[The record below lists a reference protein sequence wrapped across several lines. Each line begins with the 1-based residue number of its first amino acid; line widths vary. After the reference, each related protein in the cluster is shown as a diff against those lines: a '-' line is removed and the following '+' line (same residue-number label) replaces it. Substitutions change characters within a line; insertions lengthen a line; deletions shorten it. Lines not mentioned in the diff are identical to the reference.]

1 MDDASIKLYIA
12 DHVSLGMAERWKDL
26 FEDLPPKDRERIGRF
41 RFDADRIR
49 GTLGTAMIRH
59 FAGEAFPGEEVRI
72 ERTEH
77 GKPFLYGH
85 EGFEF
90 SLSHSG
96 DMVVLAVSGRAV
108 GADVET
114 VKGRDWEMFGRFLS
128 EAEMKMIGE
137 AEDPEEKF
145 FEVWTVREAF
155 SKEEGQGLSILDESF
170 SVDYERNRIRYK
182 GKTLY
187 FNTKSHAARDTLYK
201 ISVCSPLPTDS
212 TEYIILKNE
221 ELFGNHA

>member
-1 MDDASIKLYIA
+1 MSDAEIKLYIA
-12 DHVSLGMAERWKDL
+12 DHVSLGLEERWKVL
-26 FEDLPPKDRERIGRF
+26 FENLPEKDRERIGRF

-59 FAGEAFPGEEVRI
+59 FAGEAFPGEEIRI

-85 EGFEF
+85 DGFEF

-155 SKEEGQGLSILDESF
+155 SKEEGQGLRILDESF

-212 TEYIILKNE
+212 TEYIYLTKESFIST
-221 ELFGNHA
+221 HT

>member
-1 MDDASIKLYIA
+1 MDDAEIKLYIA
-12 DHVSLGMAERWKDL
+12 DHVSLGLEERWKDL
-26 FEDLPPKDRERIGRF
+26 FENLPEKDRERIGRF

-49 GTLGTAMIRH
+49 GTLGTVMIRH
-59 FAGEAFPGEEVRI
+59 FAGEAFPGEEIRI
-72 ERTEH
+72 ERTEL

-96 DMVVLAVSGRAV
+96 DMVVLAVSGKAV

-114 VKGRDWEMFGRFLS
+114 VKGRDWKMFGRFLS

-155 SKEEGQGLSILDESF
+155 SKEEGQGLRILDESF
-170 SVDYERNRIRYK
+170 SVDTRAKRCISTRNRMRRGIPYIR
-182 GKTLY
+182 
-187 FNTKSHAARDTLYK
+187 
-201 ISVCSPLPTDS
+201 
-212 TEYIILKNE
+212 
-221 ELFGNHA
+221 

>member
-1 MDDASIKLYIA
+1 MAGENIKLYIA
-12 DHVSLGMAERWKDL
+12 DYVKLGLQDDWTGL
-26 FEDLPPKDRERIGRF
+26 FETLPEKDRERVGRF
-41 RFDADRIR
+41 RFEADRIR
-49 GTLGTAMIRH
+49 GTLGTVMIRH
-59 FAGEAFPGEEVRI
+59 FAGEAFPGEEIRI
-72 ERTEH
+72 ERAEH

-96 DMVVLAVSGRAV
+96 DIVVLAISEHPV

-114 VKGRDWEMFGRFLS
+114 VKGRDWKMFGRFLS

-137 AEDPEEKF
+137 AENPEEKF

>member
-59 FAGEAFPGEEVRI
+59 FAGEAFPDEEVRI
-72 ERTEH
+72 DRTEH

-96 DMVVLAVSGRAV
+96 DMVVLAVSGKAV

-114 VKGRDWEMFGRFLS
+114 VKGRDWKMFGRFLS
-128 EAEMKMIGE
+128 EAEMKMIGD
-137 AEDPEEKF
+137 AENPEEKF

>member
-1 MDDASIKLYIA
+1 MSDAEIKLYIA
-12 DHVSLGMAERWKDL
+12 DHVSLGLEERWKVL
-26 FEDLPPKDRERIGRF
+26 FENLPEKDRERIGRF

-49 GTLGTAMIRH
+49 GTLGTVMIRH
-59 FAGEAFPGEEVRI
+59 FAGEAFPGEEIRI
-72 ERTEH
+72 ERTEL
-77 GKPFLYGH
+77 GKPFLYGR

-96 DMVVLAVSGRAV
+96 DIVVLAVSGKPV

-114 VKGRDWEMFGRFLS
+114 VKGRDWKMFGRFLS
-128 EAEMKMIGE
+128 EAEMKMIGD
-137 AEDPEEKF
+137 AENPEEKF

>member
-12 DHVSLGMAERWKDL
+12 DHVSLGLEERWKVL
-26 FEDLPPKDRERIGRF
+26 FENLPEKDRERIGRF

-49 GTLGTAMIRH
+49 GTLGTVMIRH
-59 FAGEAFPGEEVRI
+59 FAGEAFPGEEIRI

-85 EGFEF
+85 DGFEF

-155 SKEEGQGLSILDESF
+155 SKEEGQGLRILDESF

-182 GKTLY
+182 DKTLY

-212 TEYIILKNE
+212 TEYIYLTKESFIST
-221 ELFGNHA
+221 HT